1 MQRIKELLLSEDT
14 HGYLLAALLIS
25 LPLPYA
31 FSSITTIVLGSLAFF
46 SFLIHK
52 KVVWKKAY
60 WAPFGLFLLM
70 VCSLLWSENVDK
82 SMRGLERQLPFL
94 ILPLAFLFMPTLS
107 KDIWKKVLY
116 RFAVGIALFALFFIA
131 VAAFKYIQNGNR
143 EDLFYHGL
151 VAVFELNAIYVS
163 CMTALSLLYMAFY
176 AKRSW
181 FNVAV
186 AGILFVFLLLLSS
199 KNMVIVTLLC
209 AFIGFWIS
217 KRFFSKKR
225 VLILGVVAIGA
236 VVAFLFSPLKQR
248 MEEEFTSNVKEV
260 LTCEEFNR
268 VYPWTGTTIRLFQA
282 RIFYEMAN
290 ENDTFLSGFGINA
303 SQEKIVEKQN
313 HYNLYWGYNV
323 YNFHNQYIQAFS
335 ELGVFGFV
343 GILLLLFFMLKG
355 YLNTRELF
363 LLFFLIVMASVF
375 VTESYIWRQRGML
388 HFLVL
393 YGMMAKIPLGNT
405 LEKKMEESSQEAE

>member
-1 MQRIKELLLSEDT
+1 MQRIKELLLAEDT

-31 FSSITTIVLGSLAFF
+31 FSSITTIVLVGIAFF

-52 KVVWKKAY
+52 KITWKKAY
-60 WAPFGLFLLM
+60 WVPVGLFLLM

-82 SMRGLERQLPFL
+82 SIRGLERQLPFL
-94 ILPLAFLFMPTLS
+94 IIPLAFLFMPALS
-107 KDIWKKVLY
+107 KEIWKKILY
-116 RFAVGIALFALFFIA
+116 RFAVAMAVFALFFMA
-131 VAAFKYIQNGNR
+131 VAGIKYMGDGNR
-143 EDLFYHGL
+143 EGLFYHGL
-151 VAVFELNAIYVS
+151 VSVFNLNAIYIS

-176 AKRSW
+176 SKRSW
-181 FNVAV
+181 FNIVVA
-186 AGILFVFLLLLSS
+186 AILFVFLLLLSS
-199 KNMVIVTLLC
+199 KNMVIVTLFC
-209 AFIGFWIS
+209 GFIGLWIS

-225 VLILGVVAIGA
+225 VIIVSGVALVAL
-236 VVAFLFSPLKQR
+236 VAFLFSPLKQR
-248 MEEEFTSNVKEV
+248 MEEELTSNVKEV
-260 LTCEEFNR
+260 MTWEKFNR

-323 YNFHNQYIQAFS
+323 YNFHNQYIQAFA
-335 ELGVFGFV
+335 ELGILGFL
-343 GILLLLFFMLKG
+343 GILLLLFMILKG
-355 YLNTRELF
+355 YLNTKELF
-363 LLFFLIVMASVF
+363 LLFFFIIMASVF

-393 YGMMAKIPLGNT
+393 FGLMVKVFSAPPKQI
-405 LEKKMEESSQEAE
+405 EAR